1 MIGCSPGT
9 RLKPAAAMPVAKV
22 RGVVPQ
28 ALAQRGVGFE
38 HVEHAQARGGD
49 ERRNAVGEQVRPRAL
64 PQPGDDFL
72 AARRVAAARAAER
85 LAERAGENVDAI
97 DDAAQLVRAAAARA
111 DEASRVRVVDH
122 HQRVVA
128 VGQVADVLEARDHAV
143 HREHAVGRDQA
154 HAALARFLQARFQL
168 VEVVVGIAQALRFAQ
183 AHAVD
188 DARVVQRVAD
198 HCVLLVEQRLEQP
211 AVRIEARRVEDRVLG
226 AEERGSA
233 APRAPCG
240 SPACRR

>member
-1 MIGCSPGT
+1 M
-9 RLKPAAAMPVAKV
+9 
-22 RGVVPQ
+22 RGVLPQ
-28 ALAQRGVGFE
+28 PRAQLVVGFE
-38 HVEHAQARGGD
+38 QVEHAQARRGD

-85 LAERAGENVDAI
+85 LAERAGEDVDAI
-97 DDAAQLVRAAAARA
+97 HDAAQLVRAAAARA
-111 DEASRVRVVDH
+111 DEAGRVRVVDH

-128 VGQVADVLEARDHAV
+128 VGEVADVLQARDHAV

-168 VEVVVGIAQALRFAQ
+168 VEIVVRVAEALRFAQ

-188 DARVVQRVAD
+188 DARVIQRVAD
-198 HCVLLVEQRLEQP
+198 HCVLLVEQRLEQA
-211 AVRIEARRVEDRVLG
+211 AVRVEARRVEDRVL
-226 AEERGSA
+226 ACRESGSA
-233 APRAPCG
+233 APRDPCG